1 MYNGIIVVD
10 KPQGISSHTVINK
23 LRRIFDQKKI
33 GHGGTLDPMATG
45 VLPIFAG
52 SATHVTEFVQN
63 SDKEYLVTMKLG
75 IVTDTQDITGTV
87 QETREVNCGEAEVLE
102 KIKSFIGVQ
111 KQLPPMY
118 SAVQK
123 DGMRLYKLAREG
135 IEVERDEREITIFDI
150 KLTDSDPANNEY
162 TLDVKCSK
170 GTYIRTLCADIGE
183 ALGCGAT
190 ITMLRRI
197 KTGEFSIENAYTLE
211 QLAEHVANGTLEGL
225 LSSADMFF
233 MDIPAITLNDK
244 GEHRL
249 KNGAPVYLTK
259 FAPGKYRVYGKNVG
273 FMGLGEIRE
282 TDRRPELWLTNGLW
296 L

>member
-10 KPQGISSHTVINK
+10 KPSGISSHTVINK
-23 LRRIFDQKKI
+23 LRRILDQKKI
-33 GHGGTLDPMATG
+33 GHGGTLDPLATG

-63 SDKEYLVTMKLG
+63 SNKEYLVKMKLG
-75 IVTDTQDITGTV
+75 IVTDTQDITGAIL
-87 QETREVNCGEAEVLE
+87 ETHEVKCTKDDVLE
-102 KIKSFIGVQ
+102 TIKSFKGIQ
-111 KQLPPMY
+111 EQLPPMY

-123 DGMRLYKLAREG
+123 NGTRLYKLAREG
-135 IEVERDEREITIFDI
+135 VEVERDKREINIYDI
-150 KLTDSDPANNEY
+150 ALTDSDSNTNEY

-170 GTYIRTLCADIGE
+170 GTYVRTLCADIGS

-190 ITMLRRI
+190 VTALRRI
-197 KTGEFSIENAYTLE
+197 KNGDFTLDNAYTLE
-211 QLAEHVANGTLEGL
+211 ELQEHAENGTLEGL
-225 LSSADMFF
+225 FSSADMFF
-233 MDIPAITLNDK
+233 MDMPAIKLNEK

-249 KNGAPVYLTK
+249 KNGAPVYLTR
-259 FAPGKYRVYGKNVG
+259 FAPGKYRVYGHTLG

-296 L
+296 I